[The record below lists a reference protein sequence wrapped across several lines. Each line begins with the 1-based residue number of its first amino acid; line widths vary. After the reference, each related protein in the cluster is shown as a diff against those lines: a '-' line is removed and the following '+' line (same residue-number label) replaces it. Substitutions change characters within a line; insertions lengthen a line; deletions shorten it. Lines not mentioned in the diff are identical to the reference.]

1 MRNKAISWPVFET
14 TIAGFSIRLE
24 RQKRKHRYTVV
35 YGKQERS
42 GLTYANAA
50 LELGLA
56 MMHALTCEGK
66 FDEDRRDP

>member
-1 MRNKAISWPVFET
+1 MPHKAISWPVFET
-14 TIAGFSIRLE
+14 EIAGFTIKLE

-42 GLTYANAA
+42 SLTYANAA
-50 LELGLA
+50 HELGLA
-56 MMHALTCEGK
+56 IMHALTCEGK